1 MNVIETLFN
10 RIYFSIYSLLFFTNR
25 FVLGKVF
32 EILVYRPL
40 YLIPWVRRRLE
51 KFGLDYKSWINV
63 SDSYLDNP
71 QYGLLNWLLGFI
83 FSYIITSPFFLAVVI
98 LELLFG
104 QGFRDFIVQNLGIIV
119 FVIMAS
125 SFYLYNRF
133 VLKDDRY
140 LQYYEKFKKEG
151 KKSVIVWSLSVL
163 VYGCV
168 FAIVFFYSFRFAEMK
183 LGYWH

>member
-10 RIYFSIYSLLFFTNR
+10 RIYFSIYSLLFVTNR

-83 FSYIITSPFFLAVVI
+83 FAYIITSPFFLSVVI

-140 LQYYEKFKKEG
+140 LQYYKQFKKEG

-168 FAIVFFYSFRFAEMK
+168 FAIVLFYSFRYAEMK